1 MKTDKIVIMMNPVP
15 IDEQDVHN
23 YRFHVVLD
31 MFTAD
36 ENSSIGQIRVQMKS
50 LSDISCIITV
60 INWKDHGEEFSVYSK
75 DFTSQLEKLKA
86 GTADL
91 ILSSDTSGNIR
102 VELDNETM
110 GSEQLIMDKVVE
122 DKDLND
128 CETNEEN
135 ADCDAAFLQGADKVV
150 LQWMDLGDENK
161 NDADI
166 MFNVSYKLLRR
177 KFHAHSK
184 FKLLTMQQI
193 ALGCF
198 VFSYSFFTRKH

>member
-60 INWKDHGEEFSVYSK
+60 INWKDHGEEFSVCSK
-75 DFTSQLEKLKA
+75 EFTPQLEKLKA

-91 ILSSDTSGNIR
+91 ILSSDTSGKVR

-122 DKDLND
+122 D
-128 CETNEEN
+128 E
-135 ADCDAAFLQGADKVV
+135 DCDAAFLQGADKVV

-177 KFHAHSK
+177 KFHVHSK
-184 FKLLTMQQI
+184 FKLLTMQI

-198 VFSYSFFTRKH
+198 VCFYSFFTRKH